1 MKTTKTTKTLNETIA
16 DIVSVY
22 GCSEQQ
28 VLRLMEITSDMSK
41 GAKFARIIEYSS
53 DKSDHS
59 ELADHTIILNFSYE
73 NMRKD
78 DKQTLRT
85 FDVNVVDVNKFNY
98 DSIDTKGMELTAYK
112 NEVRNCLNNALYEI
126 NNPKKKET
134 SNDYYLNDMLVFNH
148 NTLRLSIIG
157 QGVKKEIIVEGEYK
171 KVKSAPLT
179 IAKKLIKKQANLRVE
194 KYKRFTIDNL
204 SIINLQGET
213 LEIQ

>member
-1 MKTTKTTKTLNETIA
+1 MKKTLNELIA
-16 DIVSVY
+16 DIISVY
-22 GCSEQQ
+22 GCSKEQ

-41 GAKFARIIEYSS
+41 GAKFARIIGYSS

-59 ELADHTIILNFSYE
+59 EIADHTIILNFSYA

-78 DKQTLRT
+78 DKETLRT

-98 DSIDTKGMELTAYK
+98 DSIDTKGMELTTYK
-112 NEVRNCLNNALYEI
+112 NKVRNCLQNALYEI
-126 NNPKKKET
+126 NNPKKRET
-134 SNDYYLNDMLVFNH
+134 SNDDYLNDMLVFNY

-157 QGVKKEIIVEGEYK
+157 QGVKKETIVEGEYK

-179 IAKKLIKKQANLRVE
+179 IAKKLIKKQANLRVD

-204 SIINLQGET
+204 SIVNLQGET
-213 LEIQ
+213 LELQ

>member
-1 MKTTKTTKTLNETIA
+1 MENNKTFNELIA
-16 DIVSVY
+16 KIVSVY
-22 GCSEQQ
+22 GCSEEQ

-41 GAKFARIIEYSS
+41 GAKFARIIGYSS

-59 ELADHTIILNFSYE
+59 EIADHTIILNFSYG

-78 DKQTLRT
+78 DKETLRT

-134 SNDYYLNDMLVFNH
+134 SNDDYLNEMLVFNW
-148 NTLRLSIIG
+148 NTERLSIIG
-157 QGVKKEIIVEGEYK
+157 QGVKKETIVEGEYK
-171 KVKSAPLT
+171 KVKSVPLT

-194 KYKRFTIDNL
+194 KYKRFAIDNL
-204 SIINLQGET
+204 SIVNLQGET

>member
-1 MKTTKTTKTLNETIA
+1 MENNKTFNELIA
-16 DIVSVY
+16 KIVSVY
-22 GCSEQQ
+22 GCSEEQ

-41 GAKFARIIEYSS
+41 GAKFARIIGYSS

-59 ELADHTIILNFSYE
+59 EIADHTIILNFSYG

-78 DKQTLRT
+78 DKETLRT

-134 SNDYYLNDMLVFNH
+134 SNDDYLNEMLVFNW
-148 NTLRLSIIG
+148 NTERLSIIG
-157 QGVKKEIIVEGEYK
+157 QGVKKETIVEGEYK

-194 KYKRFTIDNL
+194 KYKRFAIDNL
-204 SIINLQGET
+204 SIVNLQGET

>member
-1 MKTTKTTKTLNETIA
+1 MKNTNTTLNELIA
-16 DIVSVY
+16 KIVSVY
-22 GCSEQQ
+22 GCSEEQ

-41 GAKFARIIEYSS
+41 GAKFARIIGYSS

-59 ELADHTIILNFSYE
+59 ELADHTIILNFSYA

-78 DKQTLRT
+78 DKETLRT

-98 DSIDTKGMELTAYK
+98 ESIDTKGMELTAYK

-126 NNPKKKET
+126 NNPKPSTKVN
-134 SNDYYLNDMLVFNH
+134 NDEYLNEMLVFNW
-148 NTLRLSIIG
+148 NTERLSIIG
-157 QGVKKEIIVEGEYK
+157 QGVKKETIVEGEYK

-179 IAKKLIKKQANLRVE
+179 IAKKLIMKQANLRVD
-194 KYKRFTIDNL
+194 KYKRFAIDNL
-204 SIINLQGET
+204 NIVNLQGET

>member
-1 MKTTKTTKTLNETIA
+1 MKKTLNELIA
-16 DIVSVY
+16 DIISVY
-22 GCSEQQ
+22 GCSKEQ

-41 GAKFARIIEYSS
+41 GAKFARIIGYSS

-59 ELADHTIILNFSYE
+59 EIADHTIILNFSYA

-78 DKQTLRT
+78 DKETLRT

-98 DSIDTKGMELTAYK
+98 DSIDTKGMELTTYK
-112 NEVRNCLNNALYEI
+112 NEVRNCLQNALYEI

-134 SNDYYLNDMLVFNH
+134 SNDDYLNDMLVFNY

-157 QGVKKEIIVEGEYK
+157 QGVKKETIVEGEYK

-179 IAKKLIKKQANLRVE
+179 IAKKLIKKQANLRVD

-204 SIINLQGET
+204 SIVNLQGET
-213 LEIQ
+213 LELQ

>member
-1 MKTTKTTKTLNETIA
+1 MENNKTFNELIA
-16 DIVSVY
+16 KIVSVY
-22 GCSEQQ
+22 GCSEEQ

-41 GAKFARIIEYSS
+41 GAKFARIIGYSS

-59 ELADHTIILNFSYE
+59 ELADHTIILNFSYG

-78 DKQTLRT
+78 DKETLRT

-134 SNDYYLNDMLVFNH
+134 SNDDYLNEMLVFNW
-148 NTLRLSIIG
+148 NTERLSIIG
-157 QGVKKEIIVEGEYK
+157 QGVKKETIVEGEYK

-179 IAKKLIKKQANLRVE
+179 IAKKLIKKQANLRVD
-194 KYKRFTIDNL
+194 KYKRFAIDNL
-204 SIINLQGET
+204 SIVNLQGET